1 MYTHEENLRMFAVQ
15 QAVLLVGQ
23 SGISQKE
30 KAVFDVAYNI
40 LLWITEERKKQLN

>member
-23 SGISQKE
+23 SGIGQKE
-30 KAVFDVAYNI
+30 KAVFDTAIKI
-40 LLWITEERKKQLN
+40 LDWITKEREKQLN